1 MSENETILQ
10 YAKTLAKPWAIVCYI
25 LAGLLT
31 VSLIGNVY
39 QGSQKVDFV
48 LEQENQYSDY
58 NLNGTIRQ

>member
-1 MSENETILQ
+1 MSENKAIIE
-10 YAKTLAKPWAIVCYI
+10 YAKEIAKPWSIVCYI